1 MTTAARAKVDAS
13 WQQLMTMVNGISE
26 ERLTEQ
32 GAVGVWSV
40 KDLLGHIA
48 YWDAVAADNAAQ
60 LARGETVEDEDWQAL
75 NERSAAERADWSLD
89 QVRAE
94 LERSHARVLD
104 ALERYPEISEEHWAG
119 ETWEHYDEHVIDLN
133 AWLNGG

>member
-1 MTTAARAKVDAS
+1 MASEARAKVETS
-13 WQQLMTMVNGISE
+13 WQQLMETVNGIPE
-26 ERLTEQ
+26 ERLAEP

-60 LARGETVEDEDWQAL
+60 LARGETIEDEDWQLL
-75 NERSAAERADWSLD
+75 NERSATERAGWPLE
-89 QVRAE
+89 QIRAE

-104 ALERYPEISEEHWAG
+104 ALDRYPELSEEHWSG
-119 ETWEHYDEHVIDLN
+119 ETWEHYDEHVVDLN
-133 AWLNGG
+133 NWLNGG